1 MSHELANNLRKLRDQ
16 IDAFE
21 SQLARSNGKRWPRK
35 ELSELKELLDQA
47 RTLAWALLQ
56 TEDGKPLPASANG
69 TPTSELIAKFRL
81 KRGTRLVNDIRNDL
95 DASDIDISNPD
106 LQPFYEAVDAV
117 MRRMA
122 RIFKRGM

>member
-1 MSHELANNLRKLRDQ
+1 MSHELANQLKKLRDH

-21 SQLARSNGKRWPRK
+21 SQLARGNGKWWPRK

-56 TEDGKPLPASANG
+56 SEDGKPLPPSANG
-69 TPTSELIAKFRL
+69 TPASELIAKFRL
-81 KRGTRLVNDIRNDL
+81 RRGTRLVNDIRNDL
-95 DASDIDISNPD
+95 DAGDIDISNPD
-106 LQPFYEAVDAV
+106 LQPFYEAVEAS

>member
-1 MSHELANNLRKLRDQ
+1 MSHEFANYLRRLRQQ

-21 SQLARSNGKRWPRK
+21 AQVARTNGKRWPRK

-56 TEDGKPLPASANG
+56 AEEGKAGASGDGRSA
-69 TPTSELIAKFRL
+69 SELIAEFRL
-81 KRGTRLVNDIRNDL
+81 RRGTRLVNDIRNDI
-95 DASDIDISNPD
+95 DAGDIDISNPD
-106 LQPFYEAVDAV
+106 LRPYFEAVDAS